1 MPDAGAT
8 VRPAVRPSVRPS
20 VRLATWNIHR
30 CIGGD
35 RRRDVGR
42 IVQAI
47 LALDA
52 DVVALQEVE
61 TPTQSAAASS
71 AFHLLHALASHG
83 YKALP
88 GPTIIAHSHSYG
100 NLLLSRLPVRQCI
113 RVELSQPGREP
124 RGLIDVRLDV
134 GRPRQGNQPSAV
146 LRCIAT
152 HLGLGRAERRAQI
165 TDIARRIQPSR
176 DLAGCPEPMVL
187 LGDFNE
193 WRRQSRRLLPID
205 QLLQQVPSY
214 ATFPARWPLLAL
226 DRIWYRGC
234 RLEQCSSVRT
244 GLTRI
249 ASDHLPLLASFQFVD

>member
-1 MPDAGAT
+1 M
-8 VRPAVRPSVRPS
+8 
-20 VRLATWNIHR
+20 ATWNVHR

-35 RRRDVGR
+35 QRRNPQRVAEG
-42 IVQAI
+42 I

-52 DVVALQEVE
+52 DVIALQEVE
-61 TPTQSAAASS
+61 TPTGSADASS
-71 AFHLLHALASHG
+71 AWHLLRELASHG
-83 YKALP
+83 YAVVP

-100 NLLLSRLPVRQCI
+100 NLLLSRLPVRQCT
-113 RVELSQPGREP
+113 RVELAGRGREP

-134 GRPRQGNQPSAV
+134 GRPGQGDQPPGV
-146 LRCIAT
+146 VRCIAT
-152 HLGLGRAERRAQI
+152 HLGLGRAERRAQVA
-165 TDIARRIQPSR
+165 DIARRIEPSHEG
-176 DLAGCPEPMVL
+176 AGCPEPMVL

-193 WRRQSRRLLPID
+193 WRRHSRRLLPID
-205 QLLQQVPSY
+205 QLLQQVPSF

-249 ASDHLPLLASFQFVD
+249 ASDHLPLLASFHMGRL